1 MVVDAS
7 NMHTVIK
14 GFPEQCKRALGLAKG
29 IIVSSEITSIVICG
43 MGGSG
48 ISGDLLKMYMAK
60 SKIPVFTVRDYVVP
74 EFVDQYT
81 LVVAISYS
89 GNTEE
94 TLSAFADAKERGAT
108 LVAITSGGQL
118 AGKCQKV
125 IRVPGD
131 LQPRAALGYLFFS
144 LLGLLYNSSII
155 EVFNDD
161 INEMLHIL
169 GDPKALEEKGE
180 EIAKRLYGT
189 IPVVYSSASFSAI
202 AKRWQTQINENAKYA
217 AFHSTF
223 SEMNHNEINSFMH
236 MEKGTF
242 SSIILKD
249 RKDHRAVKRRMSIC
263 KEVMEKKTE
272 VIEIDILG
280 SSLLARMMY
289 AVHLAD
295 YVSYHLALRE
305 RIDPTPVEVIEWL
318 KKQLVE

>member
-7 NMHTVIK
+7 DMLTVIK
-14 GFPEQCKRALGLAKG
+14 SFPDQCKRALGMAKG
-29 IIVSSEITSIVICG
+29 IIVSDEITSIVVIG

-48 ISGDLLKMYMAK
+48 ISGDLLKMYMAT
-60 SKIPVFTVRDYVVP
+60 SKIPVFTVRDYSVP
-74 EFVDQYT
+74 AFVDKYT
-81 LVVAISYS
+81 LVIAISYS

-94 TLSAFADAKERGAT
+94 TLSAFADAKEKGAA
-108 LVAITSGGQL
+108 LVAITSGGKL

-125 IRVPGD
+125 IRVPDG

-144 LLGLLYNSSII
+144 MLGLLYNSSII

-161 INEMLHIL
+161 INEMLNL
-169 GDPKALEEKGE
+169 LSDSKALEEKGE
-180 EIAKRLYGT
+180 DIAKRLYGT
-189 IPVVYSSASFSAI
+189 IPVVYSSAAFAPI
-202 AKRWQTQINENAKYA
+202 AFRWQTQLNENAKYA

-249 RKDHRAVKRRMSIC
+249 SHDHRAVKKRMSIC

-272 VIEIDILG
+272 VVEFDILG

-318 KKQLVE
+318 KRQLSD

>member
-7 NMHTVIK
+7 DMLSVIK
-14 GFPEQCKRALGLAKG
+14 SFPDQCKEALGLAKG
-29 IIVSSEITSIVICG
+29 ITVSKEVTSIVVCG

-48 ISGDLLKMYMAK
+48 ISGDLLRMYMTS
-60 SKIPVFTVRDYVVP
+60 SKIPVFTVRDYRVP

-81 LVVAISYS
+81 LLVAISYS

-94 TLSAFADAKERGAT
+94 TLSSLADAKAKGAT
-108 LVAITSGGQL
+108 IVAITSGGEL

-125 IRVPGD
+125 ITVPSG

-161 INEMLHIL
+161 VNEMLDVVR
-169 GDPKALEEKGE
+169 DPALEQKGE
-180 EIAKRLYGT
+180 EIAKRIYGT
-189 IPVVYSSASFSAI
+189 IPIVYSSSRFSPVAF
-202 AKRWQTQINENAKYA
+202 RWQTQLNENSKYA
-217 AFHSTF
+217 AFHSSF

-242 SSIILKD
+242 SSILIKD
-249 RKDHRAVKRRMSIC
+249 SQDHRAIKKRMSIC
-263 KEVMEKKTE
+263 KEIMEKKSE
-272 VIEIDILG
+272 VIEIDVLG
-280 SSLLARMMY
+280 RSLLARMMY

-295 YVSYHLALRE
+295 YVSYYLSLKE
-305 RIDPTPVEVIEWL
+305 RIDPTPVELIEWL
-318 KKQLVE
+318 KAQLKG